1 MELGAGYSHPFT
13 EYAVWSAKM
22 EIPLLTVLPWKDHP
36 FLQGAGSWDTAV
48 RTLRLIIKDSICSV
62 PPVYNCQVLT
72 FSSVSSGSL
81 VDLTDLEKGTYSH
94 HSYVSSAPLQR

>member
-1 MELGAGYSHPFT
+1 MAALHR
-13 EYAVWSAKM
+13 VCSAKM
-22 EIPLLTVLPWKDHP
+22 EVLLLTVLPWKDHP

-48 RTLRLIIKDSICSV
+48 RILRLIINDSICSV
-62 PPVYNCQVLT
+62 PPMYNCQVLT

-81 VDLTDLEKGTYSH
+81 VDLTDSERGTYSH